1 METECNTCNVARF
14 CHGLSRNQYWRERYH
29 QGRQL
34 KLLEFA
40 EFAEFAEFSGVT
52 MGLW

>member
-1 METECNTCNVARF
+1 MLQ
-14 CHGLSRNQYWRERYH
+14 GLYMAYQEISIEERYH

-52 MGLW
+52 MGL